1 MERAWYTLEA
11 DATLAKLKS
20 ERRGLTATD
29 AARRLLQWGANM
41 MPREKA
47 DGGLRVLLRQ
57 FLNILTAILIAA
69 AGISFSLGD
78 ILDGYVI
85 LAAVAINVSVGFVQ
99 EMKASRGLAKL
110 RSVMTFQ
117 ALVFRDGE
125 EQMIPCEEV
134 VPGDVL
140 VLMAGSRIPADARVI
155 AAAAL
160 EANESTLTGES
171 FPVPKKIEALEGSVP
186 LAERNNMVYAGCMVA
201 QGSGM
206 AAVTATGI
214 STEFGRIAQSLKTTD
229 DSTTPLHRR
238 LARLGGSIGGVLLA
252 VCFGM
257 FLFGIALG
265 KPVIEMLPISVAVA
279 VAAIPEGLPVA
290 VTVILAVG
298 MQRLLARKALVRQLV
313 AAETLGSTT
322 VICTDKTGTLTEG
335 VMSVVHIATEE
346 HDVRYERNAMR
357 LFQQNASASSAFHIL
372 EIGMLCNDA
381 IIENEE
387 KPLECRVVA
396 GNPTDRALVSAA
408 HTAGLERR
416 LLEQRFPRLASLPFD
431 SERKYMA
438 TLHRMEHG
446 GRTVFWKGAVEKI
459 LDQCATLDHEEKAIP
474 LSAEKRAAII
484 NTAARMSNEGLRVL
498 AFAVSRRVAET
509 VDPFAPQ
516 AEASFLGMVC
526 MKDPLRPSA
535 REAIQLCRSAGIR
548 VVMITGDHPLTAYAV
563 AKELGLP
570 VQPKN
575 IMNGAELAT
584 LEDYDLERRIREIDV
599 FARVVPED
607 KIRIV
612 KAWQA
617 TGAVVAMTGDGI
629 NDAPALKAAN
639 IGVAPGS
646 GTDIAKETA
655 DLVLLDDD
663 FHTVVAAVR
672 EGRVIFDNIRKVLLY
687 LMAGSM
693 AEVIIIGAGL
703 TVGLSVPGFPLPLL
717 AAQILWV
724 NIVTDILPNIALAF
738 DPEEPGIM
746 QEPPR
751 KSAEALL
758 LRWHWALIAIVSVS
772 TGLIAFA
779 LFWYFWE
786 LTGNVALARSVAF
799 MSHAACSLT
808 YIFSIRS
815 LRHSVL
821 RSNPFSNPWLVL
833 AVCGAFGLQF
843 VALYAAPV
851 QSVLRT
857 EGLQAGA
864 WVAIGVS
871 VVIILCVI
879 ELIKALWLIPRQ
891 KKA

>member
-11 DATLAKLKS
+11 DTTLAMLKS
-20 ERRGLTATD
+20 GRRGLTKTD
-29 AARRLLQWGANM
+29 AARRLLQWGANTV
-41 MPREKA
+41 PREKI
-47 DGGLRVLLRQ
+47 DGGLHILMKQ
-57 FLNILTAILIAA
+57 FLNILTVILLAA
-69 AGISFSLGD
+69 VGISFSLGD

-117 ALVFRDGE
+117 ALVLRNGE
-125 EQMIPCEEV
+125 EQIIPCEEV
-134 VPGDVL
+134 VPGDIL

-155 AAAAL
+155 IATAL
-160 EANESTLTGES
+160 EVNESPLTGES
-171 FPVPKKIEALEGSVP
+171 FPVPKKIEALGTAVP
-186 LAERNNMVYAGCMVA
+186 LAERNNMVYAGCLVA

-206 AAVTATGI
+206 AAATATGTN
-214 STEFGRIAQSLKTTD
+214 TEFGHIALSLKTTD
-229 DSTTPLHRR
+229 DSATPLHRR
-238 LARLGGSIGGVLLA
+238 LTRLGGSIGGVLLA
-252 VCFGM
+252 VCLGM

-265 KPVIEMLPISVAVA
+265 KPVVEMLPISVAVA

-298 MQRLLARKALVRQLV
+298 MQRLLQRKALVRQLV
-313 AAETLGSTT
+313 AAETLGSTS

-335 VMSVVHIATEE
+335 VMSVVRIVTEE
-346 HDVRYERNAMR
+346 HDVRYESASIQ
-357 LFQQNASASSAFHIL
+357 LFQKNASASSAFRMI

-381 IIENEE
+381 IIEDEE
-387 KPLECRVVA
+387 QPLERRVVA
-396 GNPTDRALVSAA
+396 GNPTDRALVGAA

-416 LLEQRFPRLASLPFD
+416 LLEQRYPRLATLPFD
-431 SERKYMA
+431 SERKFMA
-438 TLHRMEHG
+438 TLHRVEHG
-446 GRTVFWKGAVEKI
+446 GRVVFWKGAVEKL
-459 LDQCATLDHEEKAIP
+459 LDQCGTLDHEEKSIP
-474 LSAEKRAAII
+474 LSAEKRATII

-498 AFAVSRRVAET
+498 AFAVSRRVTET
-509 VDPFAPQ
+509 EDPFVSR
-516 AEASFLGMVC
+516 AEASFLGMVGL
-526 MKDPLRPSA
+526 KDPLRPSA
-535 REAIQLCRSAGIR
+535 REAIQQCRSAGIR
-548 VVMITGDHPLTAYAV
+548 VIMITGDHPLTAYAV

-570 VQPKN
+570 VKPKN
-575 IMNGAELAT
+575 IMHGTELAV
-584 LEDYDLERRIREIDV
+584 LEDYDLERRIQEIDV

-663 FHTVVAAVR
+663 IHTVVAAVR

-703 TVGLSVPGFPLPLL
+703 AVGLSVPGFPLPLL

-751 KSAEALL
+751 KSTEALL

-772 TGLIAFA
+772 TGLVAFA
-779 LFWYFWE
+779 LFWYFWQ
-786 LTGNVALARSVAF
+786 LTGNVVLARSVAF

-815 LRHSVL
+815 LRHSIL

-833 AVCGAFGLQF
+833 SVCGAFGLQF
-843 VALYAAPV
+843 LALYAAPI

-857 EGLQAGA
+857 EGLHAEA
-864 WVAIGVS
+864 WAAIGVS
-871 VVIILCVI
+871 VIIILCII
-879 ELIKALWLIPRQ
+879 ELIKALWLIPRH
-891 KKA
+891 KRA